1 MPSRVPPIQQAPDF
15 PGSQSNG
22 CLLFVGSSAGLLS
35 PGVGVGILGFG
46 WGRFW
51 KTGSPGWATVGGA
64 SDGAS
69 DGACDGGS
77 FCAI

>member
-1 MPSRVPPIQQAPDF
+1 MPSRVAPTQQAPDF

-22 CLLFVGSSAGLLS
+22 CLLSFGSSAGLFS

-46 WGRFW
+46 WGCFL
-51 KTGSPGWATVGGA
+51 KSGSPGWATVGGA
-64 SDGAS
+64 SGGAC

-77 FCAI
+77 VSAI